1 MRAVAG
7 ACNQAKEDVGKF
19 QDATD
24 ALGLGA
30 GSPGAP
36 LDPAR
41 LAAAFKRVQNS
52 ERLKAIANLAGRF
65 RRVAQ
70 SKQRAKLDHGLD
82 DVVGVEPGGD
92 LSRVLPVELARLG
105 DDDLE
110 LDVLRRLVERQAQ
123 CREWHAVTPVGK
135 GPIVVCVDE
144 SGSMTGPKIAT
155 AKALALALV
164 WIARRQRR
172 WVGLVGFSGGT
183 QGTVFVCPPDKNDEN
198 GLCDWLEHFFG
209 QGTELDVPLREL
221 PAMWA
226 KMGAPKGKTDVLL
239 VTDAIV
245 QCGADLAASFNAWK
259 KTAQARVFALVIG
272 GAQAGDLTLVS
283 DEVHA
288 VNAID
293 ASSDAVGA
301 VLSV

>member
-1 MRAVAG
+1 
-7 ACNQAKEDVGKF
+7 
-19 QDATD
+19 
-24 ALGLGA
+24 
-30 GSPGAP
+30 
-36 LDPAR
+36 
-41 LAAAFKRVQNS
+41 
-52 ERLKAIANLAGRF
+52 
-65 RRVAQ
+65 
-70 SKQRAKLDHGLD
+70 
-82 DVVGVEPGGD
+82 
-92 LSRVLPVELARLG
+92 
-105 DDDLE
+105 
-110 LDVLRRLVERQAQ
+110 
-123 CREWHAVTPVGK
+123 
-135 GPIVVCVDE
+135 
-144 SGSMTGPKIAT
+144 
-155 AKALALALV
+155 
-164 WIARRQRR
+164 
-172 WVGLVGFSGGT
+172 
-183 QGTVFVCPPDKNDEN
+183 
-198 GLCDWLEHFFG
+198 LEHFFG